1 MRILVGCE
9 FSGVVR
15 EAFRAL
21 GHDAWSCDFLN
32 TEIPGQHYQGDVRDL
47 LNEYWDLAIFHP
59 SCQFLTNAGVR
70 WLYSEAGRWQKMV
83 EGAEF
88 FRLLLNAPIA
98 RIAVENP
105 IPHRYALEIIGQ
117 SYTQIIQPWQF
128 GHGETKGTCLWLK
141 NLPKLKSTNE
151 VSGRVHRIH
160 KMPGGKNQS
169 INRSRTYAGVANA
182 MASQC
187 GACLTTLALDGA
199 IALDNQQV
207 LPADVL
213 VGEGTLP
220 EPPRQ

>member
-70 WLYSEAGRWQKMV
+70 WLYSEMGRWQKMV

-105 IPHRYALEIIGQ
+105 IPHRY
-117 SYTQIIQPWQF
+117 
-128 GHGETKGTCLWLK
+128 
-141 NLPKLKSTNE
+141 
-151 VSGRVHRIH
+151 
-160 KMPGGKNQS
+160 
-169 INRSRTYAGVANA
+169 
-182 MASQC
+182 
-187 GACLTTLALDGA
+187 
-199 IALDNQQV
+199 
-207 LPADVL
+207 
-213 VGEGTLP
+213 
-220 EPPRQ
+220 